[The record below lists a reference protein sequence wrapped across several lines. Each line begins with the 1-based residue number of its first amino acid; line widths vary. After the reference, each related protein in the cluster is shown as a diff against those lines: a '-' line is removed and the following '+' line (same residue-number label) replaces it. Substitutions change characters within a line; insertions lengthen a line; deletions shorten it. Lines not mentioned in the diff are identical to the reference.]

1 MSLAEDQEDLV
12 TALVAGGPVPPG
24 FDAARVVAAREALL
38 RKRSG
43 EVAAVWPRLAAS
55 LGPQWTVEFG
65 RWAAGRPPNGALRDG
80 LDFARDLSAAGRL
93 PEAARAE
100 LRRREKRGGW
110 RRWITR

>member
-12 TALVAGGPVPPG
+12 AALVAGGPVPPG
-24 FDAARVVAAREALL
+24 FDAVLVAAAREALL

-43 EVAAVWPRLAAS
+43 EVAAVWPWLAAS

-80 LDFARDLSAAGRL
+80 LDFAATCPRPAGCPRRPARSCADARNAAAG
-93 PEAARAE
+93 
-100 LRRREKRGGW
+100 GGG
-110 RRWITR
+110 